1 MIRLENVSK
10 EFQVKGE
17 KVLAVKQV
25 NLEIEKGEIY
35 GIIGFS
41 GAGKSTLVRCMNLLE
56 VPTGAVYFEDVN
68 LLSVSA
74 KQLRKYRQKIGMI
87 FQQFNLLEQ
96 KDVIDN
102 ICYPLLIAG
111 VSKKKAR
118 ERAIELLELVELSDK
133 EHAYPAQLSGGQ
145 KQRVA
150 IARALAT
157 NPEVLLC
164 DEATSALDPMT
175 TRAILELLKEINQKL
190 GVTIVVITHEMRVVE
205 QICDRVAVMSQ
216 GEIVEEGTV
225 RDVFLNP
232 KSDTAKKL
240 ILPDS
245 SKPQE
250 IGTHKILRIAF
261 DGQSSFEPVI
271 SKLTMECN
279 TMINILGANTENIGG
294 RAYGQ
299 MLIEL
304 PDDTEAVHK
313 IKKYLK
319 AQGIYFE
326 EGGDAHE

>member
-1 MIRLENVSK
+1 MENVSK